1 MYEVEL
7 NGDPVHSYFVF
18 LLEWWASVTP
28 VFIKAF
34 SIYNQLT
41 NVMWI
46 IVTIKLTLVFLTDL
60 IIFI

>member
-7 NGDPVHSYFVF
+7 NGDPVHSHFVF
-18 LLEWWASVTP
+18 LLE
-28 VFIKAF
+28 AF